1 MTQSYFHSHIRCS
14 SSHFLSLHRLSSDA
28 FSPPQ
33 AVFLLFLKVFHLL
46 GMEDLRP
53 PLTFS
58 NHSIKSLRLS
68 ESVAKIQNQTHKW
81 FNKNILARSSRD
93 FSFRETL
100 SGLQLALFLHFRCF
114 GHKLNYQLINKSF
127 IIWFHSRFSGCGIF
141 LLNIYLIKFLLF
153 WEFIR
158 EQQHIWSRDGSIDNL
173 ANIQHYLQLL
183 VFFCVRLSR
192 RSIKLKIQRVIPG
205 FFFL

>member
-1 MTQSYFHSHIRCS
+1 MKVLPKSKTKHTSDLIKTS
-14 SSHFLSLHRLSSDA
+14 SLAALVISHFERLCL
-28 FSPPQ
+28 
-33 AVFLLFLKVFHLL
+33 VYNLCC
-46 GMEDLRP
+46 
-53 PLTFS
+53 
-58 NHSIKSLRLS
+58 
-68 ESVAKIQNQTHKW
+68 
-81 FNKNILARSSRD
+81 
-93 FSFRETL
+93 
-100 SGLQLALFLHFRCF
+100 FLHFRCF

-158 EQQHIWSRDGSIDNL
+158 EQQHIWSRDGSIDYQ
-173 ANIQHYLQLL
+173 ANIQHYLQLM

-205 FFFL
+205 